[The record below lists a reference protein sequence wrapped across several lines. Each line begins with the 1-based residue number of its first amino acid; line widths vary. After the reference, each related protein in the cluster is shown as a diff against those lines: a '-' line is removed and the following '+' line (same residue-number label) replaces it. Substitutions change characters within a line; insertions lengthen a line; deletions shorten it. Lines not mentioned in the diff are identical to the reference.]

1 MTATIARSVMTRDVI
16 CMNSDETLDAAW
28 DAMQQFSIRHLPVL
42 EAEQLVG
49 VVSDRDVLLHA
60 TPGANGA
67 LVVPRVAVRTAMT
80 PVPLT
85 CRPGSSI
92 REVVDTMI
100 AHRIDCLPVMDG
112 PRTLVGMVTTTDL
125 LMLLQQFEGEG
136 HRALP
141 FSWRLLRGADVLA
154 ASG

>member
-1 MTATIARSVMTRDVI
+1 MSATMARAVMTRDVI
-16 CMNSDETLDAAW
+16 CLDGDDTLDAAW
-28 DAMQQFSIRHLPVL
+28 EMMQQFSIRHLPVL
-42 EAEQLVG
+42 AGDQLVG

-60 TPGANGA
+60 TLRAQGAM
-67 LVVPRVAVRTAMT
+67 VVPAVAVRSAMT
-80 PVPLT
+80 TVPLT
-85 CRPGSSI
+85 CSPGSTV

-136 HRALP
+136 HHALP
-141 FSWRLLRGADVLA
+141 FAWRVLRGVDVLA